1 MDEEGDD
8 FEFGDT
14 SESNKKYTMFWI
26 DGGANMFEGGEDC
39 DFKRAIKAKS
49 ETKSPGAVKHCV
61 EWFDLKV
68 RSDHESGE
76 DQRRVC
82 ALKEFIDQE
91 DIKSAFDERFEGHCK
106 CDLSTLLWYSRKI
119 FMEQGVSQRQQ
130 TVVYITNDIN
140 PFEENWATQI
150 EGYFT
155 RMKKGVNSF
164 RHQKGKRTMGD
175 FSVVL
180 LRKDDDD
187 DDDETYEKDTRVW
200 RQLDPNIGATSTIED
215 LETQMF
221 QKTFS
226 LRAFSNIP
234 FELGP
239 GVKFSVAVYAL
250 ASEARPP
257 AKEYVDY
264 DTENPVEKRQ
274 VWMSRDDILS
284 QSITHKAHGDID
296 VKEEMETDVLE
307 DTKWLEHEVESRT
320 RAKFELKKAIKIGGE
335 CIVSEQHE
343 IEELGRFDA
352 KGIVLLG
359 FKPISEINFENHIQ
373 PSRFIYPDE
382 SNVLGSACLYRALL
396 ERCWERKMAM
406 ICRFCSR
413 SNQKVRLVALVPHM
427 SEKNESRA
435 DTIRD
440 YDFDGFHVIF
450 LPFAEDVRDVSE
462 KMKCPQ
468 GEWPKPSSSDVSVA
482 SAFVKKLTGSYT
494 PSQYENPRLQSFYA
508 MIIEN
513 VVGEQIVK
521 PTDTLLPYHARPEW
535 ASRVR
540 KEAESFVRH
549 FNLEELCKMSSPAG
563 RKRADDGGGPT
574 NGVRAKK
581 SKLDSAEMDIREI
594 AEKGQLETLTVAQL
608 RAAIGEHL
616 SCTVKQGTR
625 KAEMVEMLK
634 KYFKV

>member
-1 MDEEGDD
+1 
-8 FEFGDT
+8 
-14 SESNKKYTMFWI
+14 
-26 DGGANMFEGGEDC
+26 
-39 DFKRAIKAKS
+39 
-49 ETKSPGAVKHCV
+49 
-61 EWFDLKV
+61 
-68 RSDHESGE
+68 
-76 DQRRVC
+76 
-82 ALKEFIDQE
+82 
-91 DIKSAFDERFEGHCK
+91 
-106 CDLSTLLWYSRKI
+106 
-119 FMEQGVSQRQQ
+119 
-130 TVVYITNDIN
+130 
-140 PFEENWATQI
+140 
-150 EGYFT
+150 
-155 RMKKGVNSF
+155 
-164 RHQKGKRTMGD
+164 
-175 FSVVL
+175 
-180 LRKDDDD
+180 
-187 DDDETYEKDTRVW
+187 
-200 RQLDPNIGATSTIED
+200 RQLDPNIGASSTIED
-215 LETQMF
+215 LETQVF

-226 LRAFSNIP
+226 LRAFSNIS

-264 DTENPVEKRQ
+264 DTEAPVEKRQ
-274 VWMSRDDILS
+274 
-284 QSITHKAHGDID
+284 
-296 VKEEMETDVLE
+296 TDVLE
-307 DTKWLEHEVESRT
+307 DTKWLEEEIDNRT

-335 CIVSEQHE
+335 CIVSEQSE

-359 FKPISEINFENHIQ
+359 FRPISEVNLMNHIQ

-413 SNQKVRLVALVPHM
+413 ANQKVRLVALVPHM
-427 SEKNESRA
+427 SHKTENRT

-468 GEWPKPSSSDVSVA
+468 GEWPHPSKSDVHVA
-482 SAFVKKLTGSYT
+482 SAFVKKLTGSYN

-535 ASRVR
+535 AARVK
-540 KEAESFVRH
+540 KESESLIKH
-549 FNLEELCKMSSPAG
+549 FHLNELESMTTSTG
-563 RKRADDGGGPT
+563 RKRADDSSH
-574 NGVRAKK
+574 NGVRSKKAKA
-581 SKLDSAEMDIREI
+581 DVAEMDTHEM
-594 AEKGQLETLTVAQL
+594 AKKGLLDTLTVAQL

-616 SCTVKQGTR
+616 ACTVKQGTK
-625 KAEMVEMLK
+625 KAELVAMLK
-634 KYFKV
+634 KHFKV